1 VTAIARDSSL
11 YMGADASLGIVEI
24 AGVLARRS
32 LIPASVRVSL
42 YCAAQRSFLVFAEN
56 R

>member
-1 VTAIARDSSL
+1 
-11 YMGADASLGIVEI
+11 MGAGASLGIAEI

-32 LIPASVRVSL
+32 LIPASVRVPL
-42 YCAAQRSFLVFAEN
+42 YRATQRNLLVYAES